1 MRSSVPI
8 PGDPWPHDMVI
19 TVDDD
24 PGSLVELLWIREA
37 WGLKP
42 VGDDLPPLLV
52 DPPQLGTNED
62 EEFDVGAWEAAWP
75 EIWVTVLRHAGE
87 IRDPGLFE
95 AVHKAADNSDER
107 AKLIARI
114 TGPSWRDRF
123 AGAGLGER
131 YQAWTASRF
140 RELVP
145 RPLVSFEDQ
154 PERQP
159 LDALIT
165 AWRRG
170 LTKIVT
176 IPCRGEFTR
185 VIGEHSLLVTDETR
199 NDVDMLSAALP
210 QFR

>member
-1 MRSSVPI
+1 VRSSVPI
-8 PGDPWPHDMVI
+8 PGEPWPHDMVI

-24 PGSLVELLWIREA
+24 LGSLVELLWIREA

-52 DPPQLGTNED
+52 NPPQLGTIED
-62 EEFDVGAWEAAWP
+62 EEFDVGAWQAAWP
-75 EIWVTVLRHAGE
+75 ELWIAALHHAGE
-87 IRDPGLFE
+87 IRDPGLF
-95 AVHKAADNSDER
+95 AALHMTADNSTER
-107 AKLIARI
+107 AQLVARL
-114 TGPSWRDRF
+114 TGPSWRGRF
-123 AGAGLGER
+123 DGAALDER

-140 RELVP
+140 REPVP
-145 RPLVSFEDQ
+145 RPLASFEDQ
-154 PERQP
+154 PERQS
-159 LDALIT
+159 LDALIS

-185 VIGEHSLLVTDETR
+185 VIGEHSLVVTEETR
-199 NDVDMLSAALP
+199 NDVDMFSAALL

>member
-1 MRSSVPI
+1 VRSSVPI
-8 PGDPWPHDMVI
+8 PGEPWPHDMVI

-24 PGSLVELLWIREA
+24 LGSLVELLWIREA

-42 VGDDLPPLLV
+42 RGDDLPPLLV
-52 DPPQLGTNED
+52 DPPRLGTNEH
-62 EEFDVGAWEAAWP
+62 EEVDVGAWQAAWP
-75 EIWVTVLRHAGE
+75 ELWIAVLRHAGE
-87 IRDPGLFE
+87 IRDPGLFD
-95 AVHKAADNSDER
+95 AVHKTADNSTER
-107 AKLIARI
+107 AQLIARI

-123 AGAGLGER
+123 GGAALDER

-140 RELVP
+140 REQVP

-154 PERQP
+154 PERRS

-199 NDVDMLSAALP
+199 NDADMLSAALL